1 MYIQKIHPHQSTG
14 WSTQTVNTKR
24 PQKSRVH
31 DCCWHNFHHC
41 MQYTIFTVVCLDA
54 WLLNESEV
62 GVSGLDISARPL
74 AQASVKSVGRVQ
86 ITDHSP
92 VWRVRFFI
100 AKKLIKLH
108 NKRCFLYSVL
118 PTNL

>member
-1 MYIQKIHPHQSTG
+1 MFTTAPFSKGDFLLQYKGDFISAKEGEEREEKYPKEAG
-14 WSTQTVNTKR
+14 
-24 PQKSRVH
+24 
-31 DCCWHNFHHC
+31 NFL
-41 MQYTIFTVVCLDA
+41 Y
-54 WLLNESEV
+54 
-62 GVSGLDISARPL
+62 SGLDISARPL

-108 NKRCFLYSVL
+108 NIYSVL

>member
-1 MYIQKIHPHQSTG
+1 MNLDRSRDLKARTDWSDCTGKSINKTSVYIYNPLYKDIV
-14 WSTQTVNTKR
+14 VNINNIDNSLTALQN
-24 PQKSRVH
+24 PA
-31 DCCWHNFHHC
+31 DD
-41 MQYTIFTVVCLDA
+41 TT
-54 WLLNESEV
+54 
-62 GVSGLDISARPL
+62 GLDISARPL

-86 ITDHSP
+86 ITHHSP